1 MSVHLDEQPKWGRL
15 FVIGSAVAVAQVGT
29 IVVLFGQFDSV
40 NDWLD
45 PYLLY
50 PLSLLA
56 IYFTAPVLF
65 IGAMMLVA
73 NRLPAASDSNQ
84 ITGGKTARIMRDY
97 GMIFV
102 SALALFCIAL
112 LDLSVLT
119 LINWIND
126 HQMQDTALGSAFL
139 RIQPSRFINL
149 LIFIVVIVI
158 AVAILSSATGAIF
171 RRSGRHPNGRTL
183 FYASSFAVI
192 PLFLMVA
199 FSQLFFGFG
208 GSTENMFAYLVMF
221 TLISIPAVVNL
232 IATISRSRF
241 SLKTQTQAA
250 IATMYLVQALLLAVV
265 ILLIAVVKLN

>member
-1 MSVHLDEQPKWGRL
+1 MSAHLDEQPKWGQL
-15 FVIGSAVAVAQVGT
+15 FVIGSAVAAAQVGT
-29 IVVLFGQFDSV
+29 IVILFGPLDSV

-102 SALALFCIAL
+102 SALALLCIAL

-126 HQMQDTALGSAFL
+126 HQMQATALGSAFPENTTVSVH
-139 RIQPSRFINL
+139 QPANL
-149 LIFIVVIVI
+149 HRRH
-158 AVAILSSATGAIF
+158 SN
-171 RRSGRHPNGRTL
+171 RRSDSLKRNRSDLSTKRVPSQRSHPLLCQFVRRNSPLPHGGLLSTL
-183 FYASSFAVI
+183 FR
-192 PLFLMVA
+192 L
-199 FSQLFFGFG
+199 
-208 GSTENMFAYLVMF
+208 
-221 TLISIPAVVNL
+221 
-232 IATISRSRF
+232 RRF
-241 SLKTQTQAA
+241 YRKHVCVLSDVHIDIHPRGRQSHR
-250 IATMYLVQALLLAVV
+250 
-265 ILLIAVVKLN
+265 NH